1 VKTYKRSW
9 GTDVSLLNNHLLPR
23 FAKRYMDDI
32 TRQDIVKM
40 HLERKASGAAAGS
53 ANRLLIMMRFI
64 FNLAIRWEVPG
75 VKENPSKNVP
85 LMPAS

>member
-1 VKTYKRSW
+1 VKTY
-9 GTDVSLLNNHLLPR
+9 
-23 FAKRYMDDI
+23 KRYMDDI